1 MIGKYIGKYL
11 LRFFVVTL
19 ILVYGLSVV
28 TEYDILRP
36 IVSDFSTKLVNG
48 NMSVGADQNAGGQIM
63 GDIAEYCKTNDV
75 FSIQGYEGTI
85 NCKDVRSK
93 GVPFISE
100 LMTDTLMKDYYK
112 EYGCSPTGCLK
123 NIIYNRRSEDMMFIF
138 SAKMNLFLKSL
149 LPFLMLGTLLSIG
162 IIARS
167 IKEIFEISREVGV
180 TLIGAAGVPFLILL
194 LIRYKDQILVSTGII
209 SGNGGLVRTTAD
221 FFSGPIYNVSNMYLY
236 LYGLVFIA
244 GSILFMIGYYGYK
257 RKSESCAMK

>member
-19 ILVYGLSVV
+19 ILVYGLSAV
-28 TEYDILRP
+28 TEYDTLRP

-48 NMSVGADQNAGGQIM
+48 NMSLGADQNVGGQIM
-63 GDIAEYCKTNDV
+63 GNIEEYCKTNDV
-75 FSIQGYEGTI
+75 FSIQGFEGTI

-93 GVPFISE
+93 GVPYISE

-112 EYGCSPTGCLK
+112 KYDCSPLGCLK
-123 NIIYNRRSEDMMFIF
+123 NIIYNRSSGDMMFIF

-149 LPFLMLGTLLSIG
+149 IPFLVLGTLLSIG
-162 IIARS
+162 IIIRS
-167 IKEIFEISREVGV
+167 IKEKFEISREVGV

-194 LIRYKDQILVSTGII
+194 LIRYKDKILVSTGIV
-209 SGNGGLVRTTAD
+209 SGNESLMRTTAD

-257 RKSESCAMK
+257 RKSVS